1 MGTFYKI
8 FLVVFIISIA
18 VSLYAIDWQAG
29 FMNEENTKF
38 IFSISAGILGI
49 IVVYI
54 LHTWSKLSERK

>member
-29 FMNEENTKF
+29 FMDEENTKF

>member
-8 FLVVFIISIA
+8 FLLVFIISIA

-29 FMNEENTKF
+29 FMDEENTKF

>member
-29 FMNEENTKF
+29 FMDEENTKF

-54 LHTWSKLSERK
+54 LHTLSKLSERK